1 MKTYYLGVTILAVV
15 GVSLIFSNYPLVI
28 ALVSL
33 FLGIGYQ
40 YYYDEDK
47 KDSEKVDEVDDDEL
61 PLY

>member
-15 GVSLIFSNYPLVI
+15 GVSIIFSSYPLVV
-28 ALVSL
+28 ALISL

-47 KDSEKVDEVDDDEL
+47 KDSEQVDEVDDDEL

>member
-15 GVSLIFSNYPLVI
+15 GVSLIFSSYPLLI

-47 KDSEKVDEVDDDEL
+47 KDSDEIEDET
-61 PLY
+61 PID

>member
-15 GVSLIFSNYPLVI
+15 GVSLIFSSYPLVV
-28 ALVSL
+28 ALISL

-47 KDSEKVDEVDDDEL
+47 KDSEQVDEVDDDEL